1 MKIFRR
7 SIFAIKDINKGEILT
22 DKNIKR
28 IRPGY
33 GIEPKYYKT
42 LIGKRSHYNFKSEEP
57 ITKKIFK
64 NNYFNKSHLDGLI
77 KFLD

>member
-42 LIGKRSHYNFKSEEP
+42 LIGKRSHYSFKSGEP

-64 NNYFNKSHLDGLI
+64 K
-77 KFLD
+77 